1 MSSAQLAAKI
11 DVFKENQKDL
21 KQELVAF
28 LQNKN
33 HDLKERFALWL
44 KAPLSLKA
52 TEFISEEDTPA
63 LLLSIVETYGD
74 GLSEYTE
81 SDAVELDF
89 LLDELLVNNQW
100 TSEFS
105 YRSGTIEF
113 TETEVEELAEYV
125 VSNNIGTFV
134 NLSMYND

>member
-1 MSSAQLAAKI
+1 MISIQLAAKI
-11 DVFKENQKDL
+11 DVFKKNQKDL
-21 KQELVAF
+21 TQELVAY

-33 HDLKERFALWL
+33 HDLKERFTLWL
-44 KAPLSLKA
+44 KAPLSLKK

-63 LLLSIVETYGD
+63 LLLSIVETYGE

-89 LLDELLVNNQW
+89 VLDELLVNNQW

-105 YRSGTIEF
+105 YRDETIEF
-113 TETEVEELAEYV
+113 TEKEAEELAEYV

>member
-1 MSSAQLAAKI
+1 MISIQLAAKI
-11 DVFKENQKDL
+11 DVFKKNQKDL
-21 KQELVAF
+21 TQELVAY

-33 HDLKERFALWL
+33 HDLKERFTLWL
-44 KAPLSLKA
+44 KAPLSLKK

-63 LLLSIVETYGD
+63 LLLSIVETYGK

-89 LLDELLVNNQW
+89 VLDELLVNNQW

-105 YRSGTIEF
+105 YRDETIEF
-113 TETEVEELAEYV
+113 TEKEAEELAEYV